1 MLRPMTRFAFS
12 AAEALPGDVP
22 TQVEVLHTGK
32 FNHPAYGDFEITGAD
47 LDELVHEFSHDKE
60 ALIDVDHKA
69 SKGDTRAAGW
79 VKGLSRVGDTLVAA
93 VDWTKHGSGLVQS
106 REYTRISA
114 EYGPRRDLQSGK
126 ALPGKH
132 LKAITITNRPFLKGL
147 KPITLSDGADE
158 VFLDSMPSCD
168 EHERYDEDC
177 PDCKKLLSDSGG
189 TQDPSGPTREPA
201 LEAGANGSML
211 NNGDSQDMTDK
222 IRSVLKLADD
232 APMDDVIAAI
242 ETALSHSERSDVVA
256 LADFEAVK
264 KLAEDA
270 TKSAQESAKALSD
283 FQADTYLSEQIRE
296 GRLAPSELDDYRALM
311 AAAPDLTRKAIEAR
325 PKNTLLSTIGSGGDD
340 SSDKVGDV
348 TATGKDEHRSGLDQ
362 AARKLMAVDSTLDY
376 GEALIAAEKAAG

>member
-1 MLRPMTRFAFS
+1 MTRFAFS
-12 AAEALPGDVP
+12 AADGLPGEVP

-32 FNHPAYGDFEITGAD
+32 FHHPAYGDFEIKPAD

-79 VKGLSRVGDTLVAA
+79 VKGLSRVGDTLVAT
-93 VDWTKHGSGLVQS
+93 VDWTKHGSALVQN

-114 EYGPRRDLQSGK
+114 EYGPRRD
-126 ALPGKH
+126 

-168 EHERYDEDC
+168 EHERHDENC
-177 PDCKKLLSDSGG
+177 PDCKKMLSDDDG
-189 TQDPSGPTREPA
+189 TQDPSSPTREPA
-201 LEAGANGSML
+201 VEAGAEGSML

-232 APMDDVIAAI
+232 APEDAVIAAI
-242 ETALSHSERSDVVA
+242 TALSAPAEQTDVVA

-270 TKSAQESAKALSD
+270 TKSAQESAKALAD
-283 FQADTYLSEQIRE
+283 FQADTYLSEQARE
-296 GRLAPSELDDYRALM
+296 GRLAPSEFDTYRALM
-311 AAAPDLTRKAIEAR
+311 AAAPELTRKAIEAR
-325 PKNTLLSTIGSGGDD
+325 PANMLLSTVGTGKDNPSTG
-340 SSDKVGDV
+340 VGDV
-348 TATGKDEHRSGLDQ
+348 TATGRNEHRTGLDD
-362 AARKLMAVDSTLDY
+362 AAKALMAADSNLDY
-376 GEALIAAEKAAG
+376 GAALIAAEKAAG